1 MSPNSAHARM
11 AYQPGVGSEVRIP
24 VMLAGMRMA
33 HVPRLVAKGTCDEA
47 QSEEDT
53 VRRYSGPERER
64 RPQFRCGHRRGSYG
78 RVNHVI
84 STRPRAVVPIHHFLP
99 GGTGLSI

>member
-11 AYQPGVGSEVRIP
+11 AYQPGVGSDVRIP

-53 VRRYSGPERER
+53 VRRLS
-64 RPQFRCGHRRGSYG
+64 RPQAPP
-78 RVNHVI
+78 RVACAG
-84 STRPRAVVPIHHFLP
+84 TDCDGPGATLLPRVACWMMTYQTTCLHAL
-99 GGTGLSI
+99 